1 MPHLVWGW
9 IHNEYAPSWYNPL
22 ARNSERKPYLCLSST
37 PSLTDATISSTKRR
51 HADYFRRSSILKF
64 CLQFW
69 STSPT
74 QTPQLQQN
82 TQPWL
87 GAAGCWIRCVSKG
100 AKRWGGSYLVVVQSI
115 ISSIATTWSNIS
127 DQKSKSRQTSNKCWC
142 EAPLTDHNTY
152 SITWFILL

>member
-1 MPHLVWGW
+1 MRHLDTTLWPGILNASHICVCHQLHLWQMQQF
-9 IHNEYAPSWYNPL
+9 HRQKADM
-22 ARNSERKPYLCLSST
+22 R
-37 PSLTDATISSTKRR
+37 TILGGLQFWS
-51 HADYFRRSSILKF
+51 FG
-64 CLQFW
+64 LQFW

-87 GAAGCWIRCVSKG
+87 GAAGCWILCVSKG

-115 ISSIATTWSNIS
+115 ISSIATTWSNVS